1 MYTSG
6 HNLSLHDALPIS
18 GPVVT
23 RRQAVGASDACGASW
38 MCLPLCPLRS
48 EHRLACVGR
57 KRPDK
62 VRKTISFEFARQGHQ
77 VNMRRIR
84 RPNLDRQVEG
94 GDDGEITLAAK
105 PFASK
110 CAHILPDGKIGRATC
125 RERVWQYV

>member
-1 MYTSG
+1 
-6 HNLSLHDALPIS
+6 
-18 GPVVT
+18 
-23 RRQAVGASDACGASW
+23 
-38 MCLPLCPLRS
+38 MCLPLGPLRS

-110 CAHILPDGKIGRATC
+110 CAHILPDGMDPVGVRKTDRHHNEQVFRSEEHTSELQSLMRISYAVFC
-125 RERVWQYV
+125 LKKK